1 MTTEISDVERG
12 QAISRTVSVPEN
24 SLTAALRAGFRR
36 FPTPPLVSAAML
48 YLGVIAVVGLLAGWL
63 APFGYDDQNLALRL
77 QPPAFFGGSAEHWL
91 GMDELGRDIF
101 SRLLFS
107 IRISLATALAGTL
120 MSACIGTL
128 VGFLAPR
135 FGGLADQAL
144 MMLVDAQS
152 SVPFLIIALAALAF
166 FGNSFVL
173 FALLLGLNG
182 WETYARVARGLVLS
196 THTLPYIE
204 AVRLLGARPWRIY
217 SRHVL
222 PSVAGILV
230 VKVTLNFPGTILL
243 ESGLSF
249 LGLGIQPPLT
259 SLGLML
265 GTGREYLLV
274 AWWLAVVPGTT
285 IFFTTL
291 SVSLVGDWL
300 RDRLD
305 PHLRGA

>member
-1 MTTEISDVERG
+1 MTIEISDVERG

-24 SLTAALRAGFRR
+24 SLTAALRAGLRR
-36 FPTPPLVSAAML
+36 FPTSPVVSAALL

-77 QPPAFFGGSAEHWL
+77 QPPALFGGSAEHWL
-91 GMDELGRDIF
+91 GTDELGRDIF

-107 IRISLATALAGTL
+107 IRISLATALVGTL

-135 FGGLADQAL
+135 FGGILDQIL
-144 MMLVDAQS
+144 MMLVDAQA

-173 FALLLGLNG
+173 FALLLSLNG

-217 SRHVL
+217 RRHVL

-274 AWWLAVVPGTT
+274 AWWLAVVPGTM
-285 IFFTTL
+285 IFLTTL

-300 RDRLD
+300 RDRFD
-305 PHLRGA
+305 PHLRGV

>member
-1 MTTEISDVERG
+1 MTTGISDVERG

-24 SLTAALRAGFRR
+24 RLTAVLRAGLRR
-36 FPTPPLVSAAML
+36 FPTPPLVSAALL

-77 QPPAFFGGSAEHWL
+77 QPPVFFGGSAEHWL
-91 GMDELGRDIF
+91 GTDELGRDIF

-107 IRISLATALAGTL
+107 IRISLATALVGTL
-120 MSACIGTL
+120 MSACIGTF

-135 FGGLADQAL
+135 FGGLLDQTL
-144 MMLVDAQS
+144 MMLVDAQA

-173 FALLLGLNG
+173 FALLLGRNG

-259 SLGLML
+259 SLGSCWVRGVNFCSSL
-265 GTGREYLLV
+265 GGSP
-274 AWWLAVVPGTT
+274 WSLA
-285 IFFTTL
+285 
-291 SVSLVGDWL
+291 L
-300 RDRLD
+300 RSSSR
-305 PHLRGA
+305 HCR